1 MCTGNGPHKIS
12 KIAYVRSSDPL
23 VKVTK
28 TMPPFGGIRRA
39 GVLNM
44 VRQWH
49 ATSDRRE
56 RKSSSLQ
63 SRSTTNL
70 GTILMMPFINP
81 FLKIWHG
88 ESGLETRKSKLSPV
102 LPMPQ
107 QPTSIPKI
115 YGKLLLILR
124 CSHFLMS

>member
-1 MCTGNGPHKIS
+1 MCTGNGSHKIS
-12 KIAYVRSSDPL
+12 KIASVLSLDPL
-23 VKVTK
+23 VKATRA
-28 TMPPFGGIRRA
+28 MPPFGGIRMA
-39 GVLNM
+39 CVLNM
-44 VRQWH
+44 VRRWH
-49 ATSDRRE
+49 ATSDLRE

-70 GTILMMPFINP
+70 GTVLTMFFINP

-102 LPMPQ
+102 RLMRQ